1 MAYLNALVV
10 VGAIIL
16 SVMLIILLIVKSSHQ
31 AQPQPETDLE
41 LGALPAATILVTSN
55 SHSVWTKQ
63 EVTTVSQSQ
72 VSVNTISHSTSQS
85 SGGDVFQAERGT
97 AEDSAQC
104 PLQSPTVTGIA
115 VIPSSGTL
123 QCSAFEETSLSSK
136 EESAASVLTQVPN
149 QEKSS
154 GGDAFPGEVGTS
166 EEDFDECPPRSPKG
180 AGLAVIPT
188 NLQSSTLEEEATES
202 SPSVDKS
209 AASVLTQ
216 VPNDTKPSG
225 GEAIAKRSSEEA
237 SEAVSDKHA
246 EGDQAVQSS
255 VPPEAEKA
263 DKAPGG
269 KVVTMERSTSEESGE
284 RVASE
289 QDEEGAGGLQ
299 CSDPYEEGK
308 AKIALANCDK
318 ILENL
323 YLGGVEAVSDHSQL
337 TSQGVRAIC
346 VCCREFEIPSKSFAT
361 GIDYYRV
368 DVEDMSKEPLEEFLE
383 EATDF
388 IYSWTSQNLPVLV
401 HCRAGV
407 SRSASVVLAYMVRFA
422 NFTLND
428 AFVYL
433 RAARPAVTPNLGFM
447 EKLVAYEEQT
457 NDTEGTIDTRKYESW
472 FTFQA
477 SSPARGS
484 HLQNDTRGPCRIKDL
499 DIHQVLYYALAMPPR
514 KRPSAAVEPK
524 AKGRPKRQSRPKAS
538 KAAAA
543 DSASGAAFRAAAGR
557 FLVPREVVDEELQSP
572 NSVIGEGARAA
583 VLFHEPAFDT
593 AAVLLEPGGTELA
606 ETNSTELEMLYFVT
620 EAEDKQ
626 VEFELPE
633 TSFKQSLSRGGEVL
647 VPPGAAFTL
656 RNNSA
661 TTSAKLLAIVPR

>member
-10 VGAIIL
+10 VGAIVL

-72 VSVNTISHSTSQS
+72 VSVNTRSHSSSQS

-97 AEDSAQC
+97 AEDSAQRL
-104 PLQSPTVTGIA
+104 LQSPTVTGIA

-123 QCSAFEETSLSSK
+123 QCSVFEETSLSRK
-136 EESAASVLTQVPN
+136 EESAASVLTQVPSQEKSSGGDAFPGEVGTSEEDFDECPPRSPKGAGLAVIPTNLQSSTLEEEATESSPSVDKSAASVLTQVPN

-237 SEAVSDKHA
+237 SKAVSDEHA
-246 EGDQAVQSS
+246 EGEAVQSS
-255 VPPEAEKA
+255 VSPEAEKA
-263 DKAPGG
+263 DEAPGG
-269 KVVTMERSTSEESGE
+269 KVVRMEQSSSEESGD

-289 QDEEGAGGLQ
+289 DEEGAGGLQ

-323 YLGGVEAVSDHSQL
+323 YLGGVEAVSDHSKL

-447 EKLVAYEEQT
+447 EKLVAYEEET

-477 SSPARGS
+477 SSPVAI
-484 HLQNDTRGPCRIKDL
+484 PDL
-499 DIHQVLYYALAMPPR
+499 KP
-514 KRPSAAVEPK
+514 
-524 AKGRPKRQSRPKAS
+524 
-538 KAAAA
+538 
-543 DSASGAAFRAAAGR
+543 
-557 FLVPREVVDEELQSP
+557 DE
-572 NSVIGEGARAA
+572 A
-583 VLFHEPAFDT
+583 
-593 AAVLLEPGGTELA
+593 
-606 ETNSTELEMLYFVT
+606 
-620 EAEDKQ
+620 
-626 VEFELPE
+626 
-633 TSFKQSLSRGGEVL
+633 
-647 VPPGAAFTL
+647 
-656 RNNSA
+656 
-661 TTSAKLLAIVPR
+661 